1 MNRAKGI
8 HRIQTETLPWDVV
21 IIGGGATGLGCAL
34 DSVSR
39 GYRTLLLEQADFANG
54 TSSRST
60 KLIHGG
66 VRYLRQGNVSL
77 VRESLAERGWLL
89 SHVPHLVRSQP
100 FLIPTYSWAETWY
113 YRMGLWMYDRLAGAL
128 RIHSSKRCNKQ
139 QALEQVPTLK
149 ADTLAGGVVYYD
161 GQFDDARLCMQT
173 VKTIWRRGHVA
184 LNHIRV
190 TDLIKKAG
198 RVVGVEACD
207 EIGGETFRIDARVV
221 IHATGIF
228 SDTIRTQD
236 TPNVKPI
243 ISSSRGSHLVVDGDF
258 LPNGTAVM
266 VPKTT
271 DGRLLFL
278 VPWLNK
284 VIVGTTDVPDNDL
297 CLEPKPTEEEIDF
310 MLENAAPYLARPIE
324 RKDIRSVYSGL
335 RPLVR
340 DPKKQ
345 GDTSALSRNHVI
357 EVSPSGLVTIA
368 GGKWTTFRK
377 MGEDAIN
384 KAIEVG
390 QLAERA
396 SRSKT
401 TRYSAYHEDLP
412 KEPTRFGH
420 YGIDAK
426 HLRAMISWKKKLSDP
441 IHPRLPYCWAEVL
454 WAIENE
460 LVETVDDILARRT
473 RSLLLDAQAAIEV
486 APAIARYMAK
496 EMGHDEN
503 WIQSS
508 VDSFLEIA
516 KAYVPKP

>member
-1 MNRAKGI
+1 MNRARGI
-8 HRIQTETLPWDVV
+8 ARIKSESLPWDVV

-77 VRESLAERGWLL
+77 VKESLAERGWLL
-89 SHVPHLVRSQP
+89 NHVPHLVTPQP

-113 YRMGLWMYDRLAGAL
+113 YRMGLWMYDRLAGSL
-128 RIHSSKRCNKQ
+128 RIHSSKRCNKE
-139 QALEQVPTLK
+139 QALARVPTLK
-149 ADTLAGGVVYYD
+149 PDTLAGGVVYWD

-184 LNHIRV
+184 LNYMKV
-190 TDLIKKAG
+190 TRLNKEAG
-198 RVVGVEACD
+198 RVTGIEALD
-207 EIGGETFRIDARVV
+207 TVSNETISIKARVV
-221 IHATGIF
+221 IQATGIF
-228 SDTIRTQD
+228 SDAIRNED

-243 ISSSRGSHLVVDGDF
+243 IRSSRGSHLVVDGDF
-258 LPNGTAVM
+258 LPNENAIM
-266 VPKTT
+266 VPKTS

-278 VPWLNK
+278 VPWLGK
-284 VIVGTTDVPDNDL
+284 VIVGTTDVPDDDL
-297 CLEPKPTEEEIDF
+297 CLEPKPTEEEIAF
-310 MLENAAPYLARPIE
+310 MLENAAPYLTRPIE
-324 RKDIRSVYSGL
+324 KEDIRSVYSGL
-335 RPLVR
+335 RPLVM

-357 EVSPSGLVTIA
+357 EVSPSGLITIA

-377 MGEDAIN
+377 MGEDAID

-396 SRSKT
+396 SRSMA
-401 TRYSAYHEDLP
+401 TRYSAYDEDLP
-412 KEPTRFGH
+412 KEPTRFGQ
-420 YGIDAK
+420 YGIDAR
-426 HLRAMISWKKKLSDP
+426 HLKTMISWKPKWDEA
-441 IHPRLPYCWAEVL
+441 IHERLPYCWAEVM

-460 LVETVDDILARRT
+460 LVESVEDVLSRRT
-473 RSLLLDAQAAIEV
+473 RSLLLDAQAAIEAAPEV
-486 APAIARYMAK
+486 AQFMAK
-496 EMGHDEN
+496 KMNRDEA
-503 WIQSS
+503 WVQSS

-516 KAYVPKP
+516 KNYLPTS